1 MNNNSVSADRKWCLL
16 TGISQAAPGIIAG
29 TMQLYSVDKRVS
41 QILNGHTGTFA
52 VIKRPGRD
60 APAQVLCFEEKKID
74 SPAKLFVMEVT
85 AAIPLM
91 HVQCLVLL

>member
-1 MNNNSVSADRKWCLL
+1 
-16 TGISQAAPGIIAG
+16 
-29 TMQLYSVDKRVS
+29 MQLYSVDKRVS

-74 SPAKLFVMEVT
+74 SPAKLFVMEVHSSI
-85 AAIPLM
+85 AYYIERCALACM
-91 HVQCLVLL
+91 RR

>member
-1 MNNNSVSADRKWCLL
+1 
-16 TGISQAAPGIIAG
+16 
-29 TMQLYSVDKRVS
+29 MQLYSVDKRVS

-74 SPAKLFVMEVT
+74 SPAKLFVMEVHSSYST
-85 AAIPLM
+85 LT
-91 HVQCLVLL
+91 LLTSMCV